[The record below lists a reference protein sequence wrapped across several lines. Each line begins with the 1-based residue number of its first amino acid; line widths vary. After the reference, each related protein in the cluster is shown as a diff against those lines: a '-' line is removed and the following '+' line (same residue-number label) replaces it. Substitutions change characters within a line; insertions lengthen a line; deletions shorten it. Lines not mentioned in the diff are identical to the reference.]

1 MSRYLG
7 PKVKKIRSL
16 GELPGFTRKSVP
28 SDAKVNAFRKKTS
41 SFGVRLEEKQKI
53 RFNYGIGEKQ
63 LLNYMKSARSCKGP
77 LGEILLQM
85 LEMRLD
91 NTVFRMGFASTIP
104 AARQLIRHGHICI
117 KNNIISVPS
126 YSCKPGDIISVRDN
140 TKSLELVKKSFVNPT
155 ILQLPPHIE
164 LDKNAM
170 TGKLKGIIERP
181 WVGVNLKELLV
192 VEYYSR
198 KI

>member
-1 MSRYLG
+1 MARYLG
-7 PKVKKIRSL
+7 PKVKKIRHL

-28 SDAKVNAFRKKTS
+28 SNSKANAFRKKTS
-41 SFGVRLEEKQKI
+41 SFGIRLEEKQKI

-63 LLNYMKSARSCKGP
+63 LLNYMKSARDCKGP
-77 LGEILLQM
+77 TGEILLQM

-126 YSCKPGDIISVRDN
+126 YNCKPGDIISVRDN
-140 TKSLELVKKSFVNPT
+140 NRSLELVKKSLSNPT
-155 ILQLPPHIE
+155 LLQLPPHIE
-164 LDKNAM
+164 LDKNTM
-170 TGKLKGIIERP
+170 TAKLKGIVERG

>member
-7 PKVKKIRSL
+7 PKIKKIRSL

-28 SDAKVNAFRKKTS
+28 SNAKVNAFRKKTS
-41 SFGVRLEEKQKI
+41 SFGIRLEEKQKI

-63 LLNYMKSARSCKGP
+63 LLNYMKSARNCKGP
-77 LGEILLQM
+77 TGEILLQM

-126 YSCKPGDIISVRDN
+126 YNCKPGDIISVRDN
-140 TKSLELVKKSFVNPT
+140 MKSLELVKKSFANPT
-155 ILQLPPHIE
+155 VLQIPSHIE

-170 TGKLKGIIERP
+170 TGKLKGVVERA

>member
-7 PKVKKIRSL
+7 PRLKKVRRL
-16 GELPGFTRKSVP
+16 GELPGFTRKSISNNVK
-28 SDAKVNAFRKKTS
+28 SNNFRKKTS
-41 SFGVRLEEKQKI
+41 SFGIRLEEKQKI

-63 LLNYMKSARSCKGP
+63 LLNYMKSAKRCKGP
-77 LGEILLQM
+77 TGEILLQM

-91 NTVFRMGFASTIP
+91 NTVFRMGFAPTIP

-117 KNNIISVPS
+117 KNNVVSIPS
-126 YSCKPGDIISVRDN
+126 YSCKPGDIISVKDN
-140 TKSLELVKKSFVNPT
+140 PTSVALVKKSFETPT
-155 ILQLPPHIE
+155 LLQVPPHID
-164 LDKNAM
+164 LDKNTM
-170 TGKLKGIIERP
+170 TGKLKGIVERD
-181 WVGVNLKELLV
+181 WVGVNLRELLV

>member
-28 SDAKVNAFRKKTS
+28 ANSKTNTFRKKTS
-41 SFGVRLEEKQKI
+41 SFGIRLEEKQKI
-53 RFNYGIGEKQ
+53 RFNYGIGERQ
-63 LLNYMKSARSCKGP
+63 LLNYMKSARDCKGP
-77 LGEILLQM
+77 TGEILLQM

-91 NTVFRMGFASTIP
+91 NTVFRMGFAPTIA
-104 AARQLIRHGHICI
+104 AARQLVRHGHICI
-117 KNNIISVPS
+117 KNKVISVPS
-126 YSCKPGDIISVRDN
+126 YNCKPGDIISVRDN
-140 TKSLELVKKSFVNPT
+140 LRSLDLVKKSFSNPT
-155 ILQLPPHIE
+155 MLQVPPHIE
-164 LDKNAM
+164 LDKIVM
-170 TGKLKGIIERP
+170 TGKLKGIVERA

>member
-7 PKVKKIRSL
+7 PRIKKIRQL

-28 SDAKVNAFRKKTS
+28 ASTKVNAFRKKTS
-41 SFGVRLEEKQKI
+41 SFGIRLEEKQKI

-63 LLNYMKSARSCKGP
+63 LLNYMKSARTCKGP
-77 LGEILLQM
+77 TGEILVQM

-91 NTVFRMGFASTIP
+91 NTVFRMGFAPTIP
-104 AARQLIRHGHICI
+104 AARQLIRHRHICI
-117 KNNIISVPS
+117 KNEIISVPS
-126 YSCKPGDIISVRDN
+126 YSCVPGDVISVRD
-140 TKSLELVKKSFVNPT
+140 TAKSLELVKKSFSNPT
-155 ILQLPPHIE
+155 LLQVPPHID
-164 LDKNAM
+164 LDRNNM
-170 TGKLKGIIERP
+170 TAKLKGIVERD

>member
-7 PKVKKIRSL
+7 PRIKKIRQL

-28 SDAKVNAFRKKTS
+28 ASTKVNAFRKKTS
-41 SFGVRLEEKQKI
+41 SFGIRLEEKQKI

-63 LLNYMKSARSCKGP
+63 LLNYMKSARTCKGP
-77 LGEILLQM
+77 TGEILLQM

-91 NTVFRMGFASTIP
+91 NTVFRMGFAPTIP
-104 AARQLIRHGHICI
+104 AARQLIRHRHICI
-117 KNNIISVPS
+117 KNEIISVPS
-126 YSCKPGDIISVRDN
+126 YSCVPGDVISVRD
-140 TKSLELVKKSFVNPT
+140 TAKSLELVKKSFSNPT
-155 ILQLPPHIE
+155 LLQVPPHID
-164 LDKNAM
+164 LDRNMM
-170 TGKLKGIIERP
+170 TAKLKGIVERD

>member
-7 PKVKKIRSL
+7 PRIKKIRQL

-28 SDAKVNAFRKKTS
+28 PSAKPNAFRKKTS

-77 LGEILLQM
+77 TGEILVQM

-91 NTVFRMGFASTIP
+91 NTVFRMGFAPTIP
-104 AARQLIRHGHICI
+104 AARQLIRHRHICI
-117 KNNIISVPS
+117 KNDIISVPS
-126 YSCKPGDIISVRDN
+126 YSCKPGDVISVRD
-140 TKSLELVKKSFVNPT
+140 TAKSLELVKKSFSNPT
-155 ILQLPPHIE
+155 LLQVPPHID
-164 LDKNAM
+164 LDRATM
-170 TGKLKGIIERP
+170 TAKLKGIVERD

>member
-7 PKVKKIRSL
+7 PKVKKLRHL

-28 SDAKVNAFRKKTS
+28 TSVKPNAFRKKTS
-41 SFGVRLEEKQKI
+41 SFGIRLEEKQKI

-63 LLNYMKSARSCKGP
+63 LLNYMKSARNCKGP
-77 LGEILLQM
+77 TGEILLQM

-126 YSCKPGDIISVRDN
+126 YNCKPGDTISVRDN
-140 TKSLELVKKSFVNPT
+140 TKSLELVKKSLSNPT
-155 ILQLPPHIE
+155 VLQLPPHIQ
-164 LDKNAM
+164 LDKNTM
-170 TGKLKGIIERP
+170 TAKLKGIVERG

>member
-7 PKVKKIRSL
+7 PRVKKIRQL

-28 SDAKVNAFRKKTS
+28 SNSKVNTFRKKTS
-41 SFGVRLEEKQKI
+41 SFGIRLEEKQKI

-63 LLNYMKSARSCKGP
+63 LLNYMKSAKSCKGP
-77 LGEILLQM
+77 TGEILLQM

-91 NTVFRMGFASTIP
+91 NTVFRMGFAATIP

-117 KNNIISVPS
+117 KNTIISVPS
-126 YSCKPGDIISVRDN
+126 YSCKPGDLISVRDN
-140 TKSLELVKKSFVNPT
+140 PRSLELVKKSFSNPT
-155 ILQLPPHIE
+155 LLQVPPHIE
-164 LDKNAM
+164 LDKNTM
-170 TGKLKGIIERP
+170 TAKLKGIVERD

>member
-7 PKVKKIRSL
+7 PKVKKIRHL
-16 GELPGFTRKSVP
+16 GELPGFTRKSVSSNSKP
-28 SDAKVNAFRKKTS
+28 NAFRKKTS
-41 SFGVRLEEKQKI
+41 SFGIRLEEKQKI

-63 LLNYMKSARSCKGP
+63 LLNYMKSARKCKGP
-77 LGEILLQM
+77 TGEILLQM

-126 YSCKPGDIISVRDN
+126 YNCKPGDTISVRDN
-140 TKSLELVKKSFVNPT
+140 VKSLELVKKSLSNPT
-155 ILQLPPHIE
+155 LLQLPPHIE

-170 TGKLKGIIERP
+170 VAKLKGVVERG

>member
-7 PKVKKIRSL
+7 PRLKKIRRL
-16 GELPGFTRKSVP
+16 GELPGFTRKSISNNVK
-28 SDAKVNAFRKKTS
+28 SNNFRKKTS
-41 SFGVRLEEKQKI
+41 SYGIRLEEKQKI

-63 LLNYMKSARSCKGP
+63 LLNYMKSAKRCKGP
-77 LGEILLQM
+77 TGEILLQM

-91 NTVFRMGFASTIP
+91 NTVFRMGFAPTIP

-117 KNNIISVPS
+117 KNSVVSIPS
-126 YSCKPGDIISVRDN
+126 YSCKPGDIISVKDN
-140 TKSLELVKKSFVNPT
+140 PTSVELVKKSFETPT
-155 ILQLPPHIE
+155 LLQVPPHID
-164 LDKNAM
+164 LDKKTM
-170 TGKLKGIIERP
+170 TGKLKGIVERD